1 MGGADGVNPV
11 AIDAT
16 SIPGDPTGVGR
27 YAKEL
32 VAAIYHLEDRPP
44 ISLLTT
50 RTSLRLFALPPRG
63 NYENLIA
70 APNSRP
76 LRLLYQ
82 ERSLGS
88 IAIKGGAQVFHGL
101 HYQVPAARHRLRVVS
116 TIHDLTFFDN
126 PEWHEPAK
134 VRYFQ
139 RATRLAVKRSDA
151 LIVPSQA
158 TADRL
163 REHFPVTPPIH
174 VIYHGVDPL
183 LVPEHGGDEDD
194 GVELCSLGTIEP
206 RKNLPRVLQAFD
218 KVADRHP
225 DWRLRI
231 IGKRGWK
238 TSDFD
243 DALDAMHN
251 RRRVSIEGYL
261 NEKELRHALRR
272 ARAMIYVS
280 NAEGFGL
287 PVLEALAS
295 GLNVVTSNKSAMAEV
310 GGEYA
315 WLADPDDVDSIAQGI
330 ETAALTSR
338 TPDEIERQVQ
348 WARSF
353 TWERAARET
362 VVLYRQLLE
371 G

>member
-1 MGGADGVNPV
+1 MNPV

-16 SIPGDPTGVGR
+16 SIPNDPTGVGR

-32 VAAIYHLEDRPP
+32 VAALYQLEDRPP

-50 RTSLRLFALPPRG
+50 RASLRLFALPPRG

-88 IAIKGGAQVFHGL
+88 IAIKGGARVFHGL
-101 HYQVPAARHRLRVVS
+101 HYQVPAARHKLRVIS

-139 RATRLAVKRSDA
+139 RAIRLAVKRSDA

-163 REHFPVTPPIH
+163 RNHFPTTPPIH

-194 GVELCSLGTIEP
+194 AVELCSLGTIEP
-206 RKNLPRVLQAFD
+206 RKNLARVLQAFD
-218 KVADRHP
+218 KVSDQYP
-225 DWRLRI
+225 NWRLRI

-243 DALDAMHN
+243 AALDAMRN
-251 RRRVSIEGYL
+251 RSCVSIEGYL
-261 NEKELRHALRR
+261 EEKDLRRALRR

-310 GGEYA
+310 AGEYA
-315 WLADPDDVDSIAQGI
+315 WLADPDDVDAIAHGI
-330 ETAALTSR
+330 EMAALTSR
-338 TPDEIERQVQ
+338 TPDEIERQVN

-362 VVLYRQLLE
+362 TSLYCRLLE
-371 G
+371 A

>member
-16 SIPGDPTGVGR
+16 SIPGEPTGVGR

-70 APNSRP
+70 APNSRL

-88 IAIKGGAQVFHGL
+88 IAIKGGAKVFHGL
-101 HYQVPAARHRLRVVS
+101 HYQVPAARHKLRVIS

-139 RATRLAVKRSDA
+139 RAIRLAVKRSDV

-163 REHFPVTPPIH
+163 REHFSTTPPIH

-206 RKNLPRVLQAFD
+206 RKNLARVLQAFD
-218 KVADRHP
+218 KVADQHP

-231 IGKRGWK
+231 IGRRGWK

-243 DALDAMHN
+243 DALESMRN
-251 RRRVSIEGYL
+251 KGRVSIEGYL
-261 NEKELRHALRR
+261 GEKELRHALRR

-310 GGEYA
+310 AGQYA
-315 WLADPDDVDSIAQGI
+315 WLADPEDVDSIAQGI

-338 TPDEIERQVQ
+338 TPDEVERQVQ
-348 WARSF
+348 WARGF

-362 VVLYRQLLE
+362 AKLYRQLLE
-371 G
+371 E

>member
-1 MGGADGVNPV
+1 VNPV

-16 SIPGDPTGVGR
+16 SIPSDPTGVGR

-32 VAAIYHLEDRPP
+32 VSAIYHLDDRPP

-50 RTSLRLFALPPRG
+50 RASLRLFALPPRG

-82 ERSLGS
+82 ERSLGT
-88 IAIKGGAQVFHGL
+88 IAIKGGARVFHGL
-101 HYQVPAARHRLRVVS
+101 HYQVPSSRNRLKVIA

-139 RATRLAVKRSDA
+139 RAIRLAIKRSDA

-158 TADRL
+158 TAERL
-163 REHFPVTPPIH
+163 THHFATTPPIH

-194 GVELCSLGTIEP
+194 AVELCSLGTIEP
-206 RKNLPRVLQAFD
+206 RKNLAKVLGAFD
-218 KVADRHP
+218 IVADRHP

-243 DALDAMHN
+243 EALAAMRN
-251 RRRVSIEGYL
+251 RGRVTVEGYL
-261 NEKELRHALRR
+261 DEKDLRHALRR

-295 GLNVVTSNKSAMAEV
+295 GLNVVTSNRSAMAEV
-310 GGEYA
+310 AGEYA
-315 WLADPDDVDSIAQGI
+315 WLADPDDVDSIASGI
-330 ETAALTSR
+330 ETAALTAR
-338 TPDEIERQVQ
+338 TPDEIERQVG

-362 VVLYRQLLE
+362 TALYRQLLE

>member
-1 MGGADGVNPV
+1 MNPV

-16 SIPGDPTGVGR
+16 SIPSDPTGAGR

-32 VAAIYHLEDRPP
+32 VAAIYHLDDRPAV
-44 ISLLTT
+44 SLLTT
-50 RTSLRLFALPPRG
+50 RASLRLFALPPRG

-82 ERSLGS
+82 ERSLAT
-88 IAIKGGAQVFHGL
+88 IAIKGGARVFHGL
-101 HYQVPAARHRLRVVS
+101 HYQVPAARGRLRVIS

-139 RATRLAVKRSDA
+139 RAIRLAVKRSDA
-151 LIVPSQA
+151 LIVPSHA
-158 TADRL
+158 TAGRL
-163 REHFPVTPPIH
+163 VQHFANTPPIH
-174 VIYHGVDPL
+174 VIYHGVDPI

-194 GVELCSLGTIEP
+194 AVELCSLGTIEP
-206 RKNLPRVLQAFD
+206 RKNLARVVEAFD
-218 KVADRHP
+218 VVADRHP
-225 DWRLRI
+225 NWRLRI

-238 TSDFD
+238 TAEFD
-243 DALDAMHN
+243 HALAVMRN
-251 RRRVSIEGYL
+251 RDRVSIEGYL
-261 NEKELRHALRR
+261 EEKELRRALRR

-295 GLNVVTSNKSAMAEV
+295 GLNVVTSNRSAMAEV
-310 GGEYA
+310 AGGYA
-315 WLADPDDVDSIAQGI
+315 WLADPDDTESIAGGI
-330 ETAALTSR
+330 EAAAVTSR
-338 TPDEIERQVQ
+338 TPDEIERQVA

-353 TWERAARET
+353 TWERAARQT
-362 VVLYRQLLE
+362 TDLYHELLGE
-371 G
+371 